1 MGGGAAGF
9 FAAIH
14 AAAGGRKVWL
24 LEKSARTLSKVI
36 ISGGGRCNV
45 THDCRSPSA
54 LAGHYPRGGA
64 FLKPR
69 FRHWG
74 VQETIDWFESR
85 GVKLK
90 TEADGRMFP
99 QSDLSEHIA
108 MALENAARENG
119 VSIRTKQGVASIEK
133 YENGF
138 RVHTENGQC
147 IQAAKVIIAPGGLPK
162 QTQYSFLSDSGHAL
176 VPPLPSIFTFHTGDA
191 ALHALSGLSL
201 PGVSLRAEGNTQRFE
216 GPMLI
221 THWGLSGPAVLRC
234 SAWMAR
240 DLAAREYR
248 FNLYARLIPED
259 ESGFR
264 KWLEESAQTHPKR
277 RIHNQVP
284 PGIPARFW
292 AYLLEGIEI
301 PESGVLGELGKKQ
314 KNRIVETVLNHRF
327 EIQGKSAFKEEF
339 VTAGGFSL
347 EDLKPGT
354 MESRHWPGLF
364 FAGEVLDIDGITG
377 GFNFQA
383 AWTTAYLA
391 GTEAAAALAAK

>member
-14 AAAGGRKVWL
+14 AAETGKKVWL

-45 THDCRSPSA
+45 THDCRSHAA
-54 LAGHYPRGGA
+54 LAACYPRGGA

-69 FRHWG
+69 FKHWG
-74 VQETIDWFESR
+74 VAETILWFESR

-108 MALENAARENG
+108 MALENDARAKGVAVRTKHGVAKIEKTTDCFIVSLDNGQIIRAAR
-119 VSIRTKQGVASIEK
+119 
-133 YENGF
+133 
-138 RVHTENGQC
+138 
-147 IQAAKVIIAPGGLPK
+147 VIVAPGGLPK
-162 QTQYSFLSDSGHAL
+162 ASQYAFLEESGHAV
-176 VPPLPSIFTFHTGDA
+176 VPPLPSIFTFHTGGPD
-191 ALHALSGLSL
+191 LHALSGLSL
-201 PGVSLRAEGNTQRFE
+201 PEVTLRAEGQKQTFS

-240 DLAAREYR
+240 ELAASDYR
-248 FNLYARLIPED
+248 FNLYARLLPLNET
-259 ESGFR
+259 EFR
-264 KWLEESAQTHPKR
+264 EWLELSIREHPKR
-277 RIHNQVP
+277 RCHNQVP

-301 PESGVLGELGKKQ
+301 PEAGSLAELGKKQ
-314 KNRIVETVLNHRF
+314 KNRLVETVLNLRF
-327 EIQGKSAFKEEF
+327 EVQGKSAFKEEF

-347 EDLKPGT
+347 DDLKPGT
-354 MESRHWPGLF
+354 MESKHWPGLY

-383 AWTTAYLA
+383 AWTTGYLA
-391 GTEAAAALAAK
+391 GTEAAASLSG